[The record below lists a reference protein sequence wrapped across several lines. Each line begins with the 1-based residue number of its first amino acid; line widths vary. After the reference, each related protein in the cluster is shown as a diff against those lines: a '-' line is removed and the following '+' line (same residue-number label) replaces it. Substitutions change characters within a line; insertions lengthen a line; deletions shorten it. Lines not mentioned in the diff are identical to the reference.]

1 MIGRRPSVWY
11 QQPENLSWLPA
22 SEPAQTGFAS
32 RMGTRETIVSTN
44 FHRGFNQCLSGTTCF
59 SETGFN
65 TRFQPM
71 FSGKKT
77 KVVQKAQIYRVE
89 TGFNSVSTNSQPVFS
104 GPCNKISRVARLSK
118 HPLCLKDQTVSG
130 PSPIASE
137 LLATLATE
145 QQVLR

>member
-1 MIGRRPSVWY
+1 MFI
-11 QQPENLSWLPA
+11 
-22 SEPAQTGFAS
+22 
-32 RMGTRETIVSTN
+32 
-44 FHRGFNQCLSGTTCF
+44 GTTCF

-77 KVVQKAQIYRVE
+77 KVVPEAQIYRVE
-89 TGFNSVSTNSQPVFS
+89 TGFNSVSTKLSTSLFRPVQQNFA
-104 GPCNKISRVARLSK
+104 VARLSK